1 MSRPCRSTRE
11 SGRRRGHRL
20 TAESLEPRLALA
32 SYTVTSLADSGPGTL
47 RSLIEQAN
55 RDSAADE
62 ISFGKLTGTI
72 ALQSSLPW
80 ITTDLTISAS
90 RPLTIDAKGK
100 SAIFLVDGTGLSVSL
115 QRLTLINARSTES
128 GATLFVSNWQGTTS
142 LTDVVI
148 RNSRVNS
155 RYFSAAGGAIA
166 NTAGSMTLTN
176 CTVSGCVANGADA
189 DYGVLGA
196 RGGAIYSNDN
206 LSISRSTLRNN
217 QAIGR
222 FAGGGAIYATG
233 SIWLDETV
241 ISGNAATGV
250 NGRAGGD
257 GVNGKHGG
265 KGIDGQRGA
274 AGEDGQ
280 WGGEGGWGESGTA
293 GNAGSNGGHAVGGGV
308 LVEYGSGFIQRSQVT
323 DNSAVGGNGGAGG
336 RGGNGGNG
344 GAGGLGGA
352 AGPKVNG
359 RTGRPGEKG
368 LTGSGGDPGAGGNGG
383 SGGVAYGGGI
393 AAANGPS
400 QSLYVENTSVLRNNA
415 RGGKSGIGGQAGRG
429 GTGRYGVAIAFA
441 GSAGSAAESF
451 GGGIWSGGPNVEG
464 ALNGTSHE
472 LAGRVSMSGSTVS
485 KNTVTGRTAGGG
497 GIASLLYGML
507 EVSMSTIAGNSV
519 TATGNGTAGTAGQRG
534 LDGGWVSTPP
544 ASRDGFDAAAGS
556 PGTSGSDG
564 SHALGGG
571 IYNAGRLTLFNST
584 IRSNSL
590 KAADAG
596 SGGHGGVGGNGG
608 VGNQPYKANGVSYP
622 AGRMGSGGAG
632 GPGGN
637 GGKGGNAEG
646 AGIYRNLE
654 WDASSNGEGNN
665 ISGNTGVVGKGGAAG
680 LGGAGGKGRIAGV
693 RGANGVRGGNG
704 VFSEGDIPTP
714 FQ

>member
-1 MSRPCRSTRE
+1 MSRPCRSARK

-20 TAESLEPRLALA
+20 SAESLEPRLALA

-55 RDSAADE
+55 SDPAADE
-62 ISFGKLTGTI
+62 ISFGKLTGAI
-72 ALQSSLPW
+72 ALQSSLPT
-80 ITTDLTISAS
+80 ITTDLKISAT
-90 RPLTIDAKGK
+90 RPVTIDAKGK
-100 SAIFLVDGTGLSVSL
+100 SAIFGVDGPGLTVSL
-115 QRLTLINARSTES
+115 QRLTLVNARSTES

-142 LTDVVI
+142 LTDVII

-155 RYFSAAGGAIA
+155 RYISAAGGAIA
-166 NTAGSMTLTN
+166 NMAGSMTLTN
-176 CTVSGCVANGADA
+176 CTISGCVANGADT

-206 LSISRSTLRNN
+206 LFVSQSSLRNN
-217 QAIGR
+217 EAIGS
-222 FAGGGAIYATG
+222 FAGGGGIYATG
-233 SIWLDETV
+233 SIWVEETV
-241 ISGNAATGV
+241 ISGNAATGM
-250 NGRAGGD
+250 NGRAGDD
-257 GVNGKHGG
+257 GANGKHGG

-274 AGEDGQ
+274 PGEDGQ
-280 WGGEGGWGESGTA
+280 WGGEGVWGEA
-293 GNAGSNGGHAVGGGV
+293 GAAGDAGGNGGHAVGGGV
-308 LVEYGSGFIQRSQVT
+308 LVEGGSGFIQRSQVT

-344 GAGGLGGA
+344 GAGGQGGA
-352 AGPKVNG
+352 AGPKLNG

-368 LTGSGGDPGAGGNGG
+368 LTGSGGYPGAGGNGG

-393 AAANGPS
+393 AAANGTG
-400 QSLYVENTSVLRNNA
+400 QSLYVENTSVLRNDA
-415 RGGKSGIGGQAGRG
+415 RGGKLGIGGQAGRG
-429 GTGRYGVAIAFA
+429 GTGRYGVATALA

-451 GGGIWSGGPNVEG
+451 GGGIWSGGADVEG
-464 ALNGTSHE
+464 ALNGTSYE

-485 KNTVTGRTAGGG
+485 QNTVTGRTAGGG
-497 GIASLLYGML
+497 GIASVLYGML
-507 EVSMSTIAGNSV
+507 EVSMSTIAGNRV
-519 TATGNGTAGTAGQRG
+519 TATGHGTAGTDGQRG
-534 LDGGWVSTPP
+534 LDGGWASTPP
-544 ASRDGFDAAAGS
+544 AGRDGFDAAAGS
-556 PGTSGSDG
+556 PGTPGSDG

-571 IYNAGRLTLFNST
+571 IYNAGRLTMWNST

-596 SGGHGGVGGNGG
+596 SGGDGGVGGNGG

-632 GPGGN
+632 GRGGD
-637 GGKGGNAEG
+637 GGAGGNAEG
-646 AGIYRNLE
+646 AGIYKNLG
-654 WDASSNGEGNN
+654 WDATSYGEGND

-680 LGGAGGKGRIAGV
+680 LGGAGGKGRPVGV
-693 RGANGVRGGNG
+693 RGADGERGGNG
-704 VFSEGDIPTP
+704 IFTEGDMPTP